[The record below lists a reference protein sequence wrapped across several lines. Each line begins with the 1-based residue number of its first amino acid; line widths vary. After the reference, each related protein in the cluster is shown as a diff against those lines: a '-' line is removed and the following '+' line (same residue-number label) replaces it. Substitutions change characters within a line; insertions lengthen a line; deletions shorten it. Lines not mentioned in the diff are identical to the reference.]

1 MEPQA
6 PNAGL
11 GAQDIGNIGHD
22 IKNHVWHP
30 GTEKMSVKI
39 KVGGGPKP
47 GEREKTREG
56 RLAHALRANLLK
68 RKAQVRERASSKSCD
83 DGGQGKS

>member
-6 PNAGL
+6 PAGL
-11 GAQDIGNIGHD
+11 GAQDIGNIGHG

-39 KVGGGPKP
+39 KDGAGSKP
-47 GEREKTREG
+47 GEREKTREE
-56 RLAHALRANLLK
+56 RLAQALRANLLK
-68 RKAQVRERASSKSCD
+68 RKAQTRERASSKPC
-83 DGGQGKS
+83 DGGGQSKS